1 MTREIMGMFM
11 LTQDHTME
19 RVIKSMNDCNITES
33 VIENLGTKE
42 DKPPITTTTASTI
55 TPPTESIVNTSDNA
69 LRYISKKRKKNK
81 KSIRL
86 KKNRKAK
93 EKALKVLKMH
103 IAYLSTN

>member
-42 DKPPITTTTASTI
+42 DTTPTTATTTSMI
-55 TPPTESIVNTSDNA
+55 NPPTKSIVDISDNT
-69 LRYISKKRKKNK
+69 LRHTSKKRKKNK
-81 KSIRL
+81 
-86 KKNRKAK
+86 NQ
-93 EKALKVLKMH
+93 
-103 IAYLSTN
+103 